1 MGFELT
7 GRNSWV
13 AKFMPLMVLNELP
26 QADTCDERHRN
37 NADPRKE
44 RPASGEPCA
53 DH

>member
-44 RPASGEPCA
+44 RPVSGEPCA